1 MENTLEKKYGLFTA
15 IAMVVGVVIGS
26 GVFFKA
32 DDVLK
37 MTNGN
42 LILALLAWGIGAFS
56 MIFGALVFAEFAQ
69 RIEKSNGIVDYSEM
83 AYGEQYLHGSLH
95 FIP

>member
-1 MENTLEKKYGLFTA
+1 MEKGLEKKYGLFTA

-37 MTNGN
+37 LTKGN
-42 LILALLAWGIGAFS
+42 LLLALLAWGIGAFS
-56 MIFGALVFAEFAQ
+56 MIFGSLVFAEFAQ
-69 RIEKSNGIVDYSEM
+69 RIEKSNGIVCNRDWRRIFEKTDR
-83 AYGEQYLHGSLH
+83 HNVR
-95 FIP
+95 